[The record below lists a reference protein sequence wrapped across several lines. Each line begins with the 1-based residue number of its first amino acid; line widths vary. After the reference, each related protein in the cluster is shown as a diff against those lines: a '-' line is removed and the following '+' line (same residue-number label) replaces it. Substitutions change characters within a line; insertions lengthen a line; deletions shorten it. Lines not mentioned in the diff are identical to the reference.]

1 MSKKQAG
8 AVRRLWQAVY
18 AIKEVGLAVA
28 IVMVAKTALA
38 DQYYVP
44 SGSMEPTLAI
54 GDRLLVPKF
63 TYGYSRF
70 SLPEI
75 LGVPTY
81 LPASSKRMLGA
92 MPEHGDVVVFR
103 LPRDPSQTYVKRVIG
118 LPGDRVQMRNGR
130 LEINGKELP
139 LRPNGTGK
147 LENED
152 GSLIDAPRL
161 SETLPDGR
169 EHPIFKLTWSGAL
182 DNTPVY
188 VVPPAHVFVMGDN
201 RDNSLDSR
209 VSPED
214 GGVGYVPVENLIGEA
229 DVVVASWDMGGELR
243 SQGIRFSRFFSQV
256 H

>member
-1 MSKKQAG
+1 MAKKPAS
-8 AVRRLWQAVY
+8 ALNRFWQAVY
-18 AIKEVGLAVA
+18 AVKEVGLAVL

-54 GDRLLVPKF
+54 GDRLLVPKYS
-63 TYGYSRF
+63 YGYSRF

-75 LGVPTY
+75 LGVPTF
-81 LPASSKRMLGA
+81 LPPRSKRVLGA
-92 MPEHGDVVVFR
+92 MPERGDVVVFR

-118 LPGDRVQMRNGR
+118 LPGDRVQMRDGR
-130 LEINGKELP
+130 LEINGKQLA
-139 LRPNGTGK
+139 LRADGRGK

-161 SETLPDGR
+161 SETLPNGR
-169 EHPIFKLTWSGAL
+169 EHPIFKLTWSGDL
-182 DNTPVY
+182 DNTQVF
-188 VVPPAHVFVMGDN
+188 VVPPAHLFVMGDN

-209 VSPED
+209 VAAEN

-229 DVVVASWDMGGELR
+229 GAVVASWDMGGALR
-243 SQGIRFSRFFSQV
+243 SEGVRFSRFFSSV

>member
-1 MSKKQAG
+1 MSKSQVQKSN
-8 AVRRLWQAVY
+8 RLLQAVY
-18 AIKEVGLAVA
+18 AVKEVGLAIL

-54 GDRLLVPKF
+54 GDRLLVPKY

-81 LPASSKRMLGA
+81 LPASTKRVMGA
-92 MPEHGDVVVFR
+92 MPARGDVVVFR

-118 LPGDRVQMRNGR
+118 LPGDRVQMRDGR
-130 LEINGKELP
+130 LQINGEQLT
-139 LRPNGTGK
+139 LRPDGVGK

-161 SETLPDGR
+161 SETLPNGR
-169 EHPIFKLTWSGAL
+169 EHPIFKLTWNGNL
-182 DNTPVY
+182 DNTPVF

-229 DVVVASWDMGGELR
+229 NVVVASWDMGGELR
-243 SQGIRFSRFFSQV
+243 SQGIRLSRFFSSV